1 MVLTP
6 TQLDAA
12 LNMLA
17 EDFHTTPCELFLS
30 LIRSTMHHQHS
41 AFIEVI
47 HRSPAIL
54 AAMEDH
60 PHLSDLYLNTAK
72 ELVTRQ
78 CKNEVV
84 KLSSKSNEFH
94 FAANSMTE
102 EQIRA
107 YQVSDAIEK
116 VSTQAPILWGLL
128 LSLLS
133 SDDDINDRR
142 RYLNQCRHEK
152 RKAGE
157 ALRDEEIDEDEIPD
171 DSDDEPE
178 DAVDQAVERRQKLSN
193 IVSIYWELS
202 EKH

>member
-1 MVLTP
+1 MNQIMCRRLGSCTINTTMALTP

-12 LNMLA
+12 LNMLT

-54 AAMEDH
+54 AAMEGH
-60 PHLSDLYLNTAK
+60 PRLSDLYLNTAK
-72 ELVTRQ
+72 GLITRQ

-142 RYLNQCRHEK
+142 RYLNQRSTVFVEHPSQ
-152 RKAGE
+152 
-157 ALRDEEIDEDEIPD
+157 LRP
-171 DSDDEPE
+171 PWYYR
-178 DAVDQAVERRQKLSN
+178 RRQ
-193 IVSIYWELS
+193 
-202 EKH
+202 